1 MPWGQYP
8 IGRCQAHE
16 DFKAWLTAALCCAL
30 SFEMPTK
37 PLNISEQ
44 VSRFPYSFSIRS
56 IQGPVDMSRIAAFH
70 HFHEF
75 QFHRC
80 SRLRISCCDRI
91 WTEPNRHSDGLRL
104 FWVLELGSLCHWWL
118 SIRSHHWSVPR
129 LKLYTRRFVVRSFIE
144 HHPGSPRISTP
155 WPLPVSLPT
164 RRIHNN
170 RTGWEQLQLW
180 HVHIISF
187 MSHDD
192 MRSFDHRF
200 WRHFG
205 QRTEPGPSH
214 LKQIQ
219 ARWAVNYVLGLPG
232 LLRSIGISELG
243 SLGLSCLLHW
253 GHGPN
258 FCSYGKCGMK
268 TYENEEGMIIMI
280 TPVCPCWLSFCQMA
294 SHRTW
299 SLHVVLHSISMQ
311 DVPWMSRVC

>member
-1 MPWGQYP
+1 
-8 IGRCQAHE
+8 
-16 DFKAWLTAALCCAL
+16 
-30 SFEMPTK
+30 
-37 PLNISEQ
+37 
-44 VSRFPYSFSIRS
+44 
-56 IQGPVDMSRIAAFH
+56 MSRIAAFH

-91 WTEPNRHSDGLRL
+91 WTEPNRLRL

-129 LKLYTRRFVVRSFIE
+129 LKLETRRFVVRSFIE

-268 TYENEEGMIIMI
+268 KYENEEGMIIMI